1 MVAEF
6 VPMENSREEPSLV
19 NTCAPGQSQSE
30 IVPSP
35 ALASNKEDTKLDV
48 EMHNSSES
56 NLNTYPSS
64 ATKVFVGIG
73 LALAVFLVC

>member
-1 MVAEF
+1 
-6 VPMENSREEPSLV
+6 MENSREEPSLI
-19 NTCAPGQSQSE
+19 NKCTPGQSQSE

-35 ALASNKEDTKLDV
+35 ALALNKENMKLDI
-48 EMHNSSES
+48 EMHSSNES
-56 NLNTYPSS
+56 NPNNYPSS